1 MKRLIIVICWLVPFC
16 GYAQLEEQE
25 SSDKIVSEKVR
36 GVKQALADSIKS
48 IYAESFGELQESAQ
62 DSVVQVRIAEL
73 QQAFEM
79 ELATIWEEAL
89 MDVEEKYLE
98 VLEAVED
105 CKYKA
110 EKERLKAEGKKKK
123 EEAKK
128 QKKAAR
134 NKKDSSEEEKQTEEP
149 EAFLKPE
156 KKEEKQ
162 EAVSGYTED
171 YWNKQEGLLKGDSVF
186 TNVKALVDSLVNA
199 DDSLHH
205 YYAIIHDLDSL
216 GSRISKLDT
225 CIGRKLKGF
234 VKDVNAVKNA
244 EETLNT
250 SYNKT
255 KKDAALS
262 GLNSLSFL
270 NKTQVEAC
278 SVDSLKEALRFY
290 YLTTSNMLDLIQEIQ
305 DAYAMYTKESASE
318 QDKENAQAAMLESF
332 SIEAR
337 IDNFRMV
344 AYMNGLYKEILDI
357 VQQDENGKYQFEN
370 FDMNRL
376 ESIKQELE
384 KDRKSN

>member
-1 MKRLIIVICWLVPFC
+1 MKRLIIVICWLVPLC

-36 GVKQALADSIKS
+36 GVKQVLTDSIKS
-48 IYAESFGELQESAQ
+48 IYAASLRELRESAQ
-62 DSVVQVRIAEL
+62 DSIVQVRIAEL
-73 QQAFEM
+73 QQAFEI
-79 ELATIWEEAL
+79 ELVTVLEEAL
-89 MDVEEKYLE
+89 TNVEEKYLE

-105 CKYKA
+105 CKHKA
-110 EKERLKAEGKKKK
+110 EKERLKAEEKKKK

-128 QKKAAR
+128 QKEAAR
-134 NKKDSSEEEKQTEEP
+134 NKKDFSEEEKQTEKP
-149 EAFLKPE
+149 EASLKPE

-162 EAVSGYTED
+162 EDVSDYTEN
-171 YWNKQEGLLKGDSVF
+171 YWNKQEGLLRGDSLF
-186 TNVKALVDSLVNA
+186 TNVKALVDGLVNA

-216 GSRISKLDT
+216 GGRISKLDT
-225 CIGRKLKGF
+225 CIGGKLKGF

-250 SYNKT
+250 PYNKA
-255 KKDAALS
+255 KKDAALG

-270 NKTQVEAC
+270 NKAQVEIC
-278 SVDSLKEALRFY
+278 SVDSLKEALRYY
-290 YLTTSNMLDLIQEIQ
+290 YLTTSNMLDFIQEVQ
-305 DAYAMYTKESASE
+305 DAHAMYTKEGASE
-318 QDKENAQAAMLESF
+318 QDKENAQASLRESF

-357 VQQDENGKYQFEN
+357 VLQDENGNYRFES